1 MSSPPVY
8 SNVQLSYTAQSQQDF
23 LTKKEESVSNAVN
36 NSSANG
42 NAYYGPDAHQSGLLA
57 GYMILIV
64 FSGFMLCLGYLIALQ
79 KFAGTIIHI
88 TLVLAILL
96 YAAGAIAAA
105 VYQIYTYTIV
115 AALLAA
121 LNIYLFWAKR
131 DKIPLA
137 KVILK
142 TVTHVT
148 GKYSGIIGFAVL
160 GLLFQVIFALWWG
173 FTLTGLIIGAI
184 NNQISNGF
192 FNFLIFY
199 MVFMF
204 YWVTQII
211 SNSVHLTSCGTFA
224 SYYFLG
230 VSDGHGNVNIPIQN
244 PTAASFKRA
253 WTTSLGSNCFGSLL
267 IALFQMLHSSA
278 RNRSGNS
285 NSLGSLCSCCCACLF
300 AIFGDILRYF
310 NVYAFV
316 QVAIYGKDYCTA
328 AKSTLNLLRA
338 RGIEPIINDCF
349 THVVLNMGSLFI
361 SAIIVGLGVLY
372 MYLAFDYALYQELLP
387 AAIIVGFFVSQ
398 VEFHVL
404 GNVIRSGVATSYVCM
419 AEDPEALRNTKP
431 ELYEKVNQAYPQIL
445 TPV

>member
-8 SNVQLSYTAQSQQDF
+8 TNVQLGYTAQSQQDL
-23 LTKKEESVSNAVN
+23 LTKKEERFIPKPYQDVWALILWIFCMLGFTCITGFAIFSVSNAVN
-36 NSSANG
+36 NSTANG
-42 NAYYGPDAHQSGLLA
+42 NAYFGPDAHQSGLLA

-96 YAAGAIAAA
+96 YAAAAIAAA
-105 VYQIYTYTIV
+105 VHQLYSYTIV

-148 GKYSGIIGFAVL
+148 GRYNGIIGFAVL

-173 FTLTGLIIGAI
+173 FTLTGLIIGSI

-199 MVFMF
+199 MVFIF

-230 VSDGHGNVNIPIQN
+230 VSDGHGN
-244 PTAASFKRA
+244 
-253 WTTSLGSNCFGSLL
+253 
-267 IALFQMLHSSA
+267 
-278 RNRSGNS
+278 
-285 NSLGSLCSCCCACLF
+285 
-300 AIFGDILRYF
+300 
-310 NVYAFV
+310 
-316 QVAIYGKDYCTA
+316 VAIYGKDYCTA

-387 AAIIVGFFVSQ
+387 TAIIVGFFVSQ

-445 TPV
+445 APV